1 MGNKRNF
8 SQLYLCCLYGCEN
21 MSKRKRIMPLY
32 YDPDP
37 IDPATLT
44 WIALGLIALFLW
56 TNPNAINN
64 IMFMLNP
71 QLAKLEEE
79 KIKAQ
84 QETIR
89 YIVLMVLVIAGVVIL
104 IYFMERKKRR
114 RVIA

>member
-1 MGNKRNF
+1 
-8 SQLYLCCLYGCEN
+8 

-37 IDPATLT
+37 NPASYII
-44 WIALGLIALFLW
+44 WIVVGLIALFLW

-64 IMFMLNP
+64 IMLMLNP

-84 QETIR
+84 METMR
-89 YIVLMVLVIAGVVIL
+89 YIVLMILVICGVVVL
-104 IYFMERKKRR
+104 IYLMERKKKKR
-114 RVIA
+114 IM